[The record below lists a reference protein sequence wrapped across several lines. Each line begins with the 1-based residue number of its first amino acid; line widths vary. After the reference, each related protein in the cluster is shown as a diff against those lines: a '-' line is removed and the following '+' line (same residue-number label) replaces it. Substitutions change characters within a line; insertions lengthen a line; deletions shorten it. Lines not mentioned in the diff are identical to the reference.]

1 MGMIQTFAVVI
12 DYSVA
17 DLLRPLGV
25 VLTGDTLLTEVLTV
39 PVARIGA
46 LLPFVMMVTILL
58 FRPRGLMGTRDA

>member
-17 DLLRPLGV
+17 DLLGPLGIA
-25 VLTGDTLLTEVLTV
+25 LSGDNLLTEIMTV

-46 LLPFVMMVTILL
+46 LLPFLMMVTILF
-58 FRPRGLMGTRDA
+58 FRPRGLMGTRDT